1 MIKFITILNEISSEV
16 YSDSP
21 NTWTHVTNRPE
32 TIEAIKKAKMFWG
45 INEEAS
51 EFNYEINKGL
61 SANKQNPNSPNFY
74 RGKLYPGTKGTYLIT
89 FKATKSFP
97 VDDFESNDW
106 KTVDYPLIPNG
117 NRGNRI
123 SFQKS
128 YNIGVLKPEFRDA
141 KNFKFYQYDPSTKK
155 YLLIKDILKESTN
168 PNIYLIYCRIVVN
181 ADARPMGDILSDVR
195 AIPGVTIVDIVDADS
210 KTHGIRHVAD
220 ISLKIDPN
228 PFEPFDGK
236 SYGTILNA
244 IKKIP
249 SVYTA
254 KFTSTPVV
262 V

>member
-1 MIKFITILNEISSEV
+1 MSMIKFI
-16 YSDSP
+16 D
-21 NTWTHVTNRPE
+21 
-32 TIEAIKKAKMFWG
+32 
-45 INEEAS
+45 
-51 EFNYEINKGL
+51 
-61 SANKQNPNSPNFY
+61 
-74 RGKLYPGTKGTYLIT
+74 LI
-89 FKATKSFP
+89 
-97 VDDFESNDW
+97 
-106 KTVDYPLIPNG
+106 
-117 NRGNRI
+117 R
-123 SFQKS
+123 
-128 YNIGVLKPEFRDA
+128 
-141 KNFKFYQYDPSTKK
+141 
-155 YLLIKDILKESTN
+155 ESTN

-195 AIPGVTIVDIVDADS
+195 AIPGVTIVDIVNADS